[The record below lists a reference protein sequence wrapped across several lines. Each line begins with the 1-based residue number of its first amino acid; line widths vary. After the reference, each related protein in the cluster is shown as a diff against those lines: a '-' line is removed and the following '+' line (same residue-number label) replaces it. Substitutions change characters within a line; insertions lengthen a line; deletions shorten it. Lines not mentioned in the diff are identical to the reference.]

1 MVKQE
6 EESAPATTHE
16 TSEVGLAEPLV
27 ESHSRQSKLH
37 NCPKHLV
44 KFLAQALDLVHLDK
58 LDFDKVFGH
67 MTSGGLSAIKG
78 LLEILLFSH
87 KGKIKSTSKELLKI
101 VFESGSEKN
110 RKFKLLN
117 NQKIRTFFENHDP
130 MSVMEAKACL
140 RDYAIEK
147 LLLKKNSCIDES
159 RIIHKEINE
168 RYVEIFIKELQEG
181 LIK

>member
-1 MVKQE
+1 M
-6 EESAPATTHE
+6 
-16 TSEVGLAEPLV
+16 
-27 ESHSRQSKLH
+27 
-37 NCPKHLV
+37 
-44 KFLAQALDLVHLDK
+44 KFLAQALDLTHLDR
-58 LDFDKVFGH
+58 LNYEEVFPR
-67 MTSGGLSAIKG
+67 MSNGGRVAIKG
-78 LLEILLFSH
+78 LLEILLGSH

-101 VFESGSEKN
+101 VFETGSERN

-117 NQKIRTFFENHDP
+117 NIRIRNYFENHDP

-159 RIIHKEINE
+159 RIIRKDINE

-181 LIK
+181 VIRERISKSDKLKIFETCENF